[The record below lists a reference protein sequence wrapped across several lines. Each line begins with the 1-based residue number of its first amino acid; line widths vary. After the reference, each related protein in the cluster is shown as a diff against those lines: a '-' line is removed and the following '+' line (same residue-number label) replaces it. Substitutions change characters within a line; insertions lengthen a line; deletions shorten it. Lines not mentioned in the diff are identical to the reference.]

1 MNDTLLGKFKVL
13 EENSQHFRFTSNAG
27 EFIID
32 GVNSKITIIT
42 DEKEETILLD
52 EILRLEYGTM
62 TYQLPPSDWKKLWLL
77 NFGGLVLMEL
87 LGGSRDEE
95 KWFQVSA
102 ILRSGESIPLYL
114 AQHLVNIS
122 DQQID
127 VAHQIKD
134 AFSKR
139 GRSLDISQ
147 ANRIAEDEI
156 PQHLKPSQIQPRLQ
170 INKRELVK
178 WVAFNFAG
186 LILAGVFTL
195 GIGGGLFVAS
205 FQWLL
210 MRQYLPRMRG
220 IIWIGAGLVSSVTT
234 LGTVGPISLLMFA
247 ESLRTSDRFTSI
259 IMLLA
264 GHLFFLSLAQVFI
277 WPLMESGNFKKGVIW
292 GVVNSVTVV
301 LFFLGSFF
309 PISIIETNTAVAI
322 LSEIIILTLAFVP
335 SGYLFARNF
344 SEKQQLIIYT

>member
-62 TYQLPPSDWKKLWLL
+62 TYQLTPSDWKKLWLL
-77 NFGGLVLMEL
+77 HFGGWLLMEL

-102 ILRSGESIPLYL
+102 ILRSGERIPLYL

-122 DQQID
+122 NDQID
-127 VAHQIKD
+127 AAHQVKD
-134 AFSKR
+134 AFGKHR
-139 GRSLDISQ
+139 RSLELTK

-156 PQHLKPSQIQPRLQ
+156 PQFPKPSQIQPTVQ
-170 INKRELVK
+170 IDKREMVRWIAL
-178 WVAFNFAG
+178 NLAG
-186 LILAGVFTL
+186 VILAGVCTL
-195 GIGGGLFVAS
+195 GAGGGLFVAG

-210 MRQYLPRMRG
+210 MRKYLPGMRG
-220 IIWIGAGLVSSVTT
+220 IVWIGAGLVSSAIT
-234 LGTVGPISLLMFA
+234 LGTLGPISLLMFA
-247 ESLRTSDRFTSI
+247 ESLRVSDRFASI

-264 GHLFFLSLAQVFI
+264 GHLFFLGLAQVFI
-277 WPLMESGNFKKGVIW
+277 WPLLESGNFKKAVIW
-292 GVVNSVTVV
+292 GVANSVVSV
-301 LFFLGSFF
+301 LAFLVSFL
-309 PISIIETNTAVAI
+309 PISIIEANIVIAI
-322 LSEIIILTLAFVP
+322 LGEIVILTLVFVP
-335 SGYLFARNF
+335 SGYLITRSFAQNKLAVRV
-344 SEKQQLIIYT
+344 